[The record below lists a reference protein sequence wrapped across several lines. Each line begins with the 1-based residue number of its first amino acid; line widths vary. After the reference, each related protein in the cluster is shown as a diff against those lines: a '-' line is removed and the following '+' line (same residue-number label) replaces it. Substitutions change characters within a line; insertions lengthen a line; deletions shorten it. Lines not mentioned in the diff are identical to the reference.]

1 MKRRTPPAQA
11 RLKGLPSFKT
21 RSGDP
26 SAPRRLGLR
35 STRARARARALS
47 TKTEI
52 KLECRRLYL
61 AAPASVRLL
70 LEQTTT
76 MLPSLSRP
84 KEIFARASRNTEI
97 CTPQVDNFADSAKF
111 TSISKG
117 RLRSK
122 KFLTFAPH
130 MTSAKNRAQTSGAI
144 ILTCLRLVFRVRCA
158 HSRYRIAPSV
168 PILWRYNTNRQVR
181 IIALET
187 R

>member
-1 MKRRTPPAQA
+1 MSSFGPRICPASTEGSPFLKDAERRPKRPKA
-11 RLKGLPSFKT
+11 
-21 RSGDP
+21 
-26 SAPRRLGLR
+26 LG
-35 STRARARARALS
+35 SPVDARARARALS

-76 MLPSLSRP
+76 MLPSLSRS

-122 KFLTFAPH
+122 NFLTFAPH
-130 MTSAKNRAQTSGAI
+130 NVRADFQKIFACQI
-144 ILTCLRLVFRVRCA
+144 PL
-158 HSRYRIAPSV
+158 
-168 PILWRYNTNRQVR
+168 
-181 IIALET
+181 
-187 R
+187 